1 MNSRFATAVCRA
13 ITVFI
18 CLVAVVVA
26 PFASGLDCRQ
36 AGFPA
41 KCNCCE
47 DPQAGC
53 CAAKQQGSE
62 EPVPFPPAKTMNLRD
77 VAPVPL
83 TVVAV
88 LPPFVPREF
97 PNTSSD
103 AADCAPH
110 VARHSFLCIRTV

>member
-1 MNSRFATAVCRA
+1 
-13 ITVFI
+13 
-18 CLVAVVVA
+18 VVIA
-26 PFASGLDCRQ
+26 PFASGFDCR
-36 AGFPA
+36 AAAVPA
-41 KCNCCE
+41 TCKCCK

-62 EPVPFPPAKTMNLRD
+62 KPVPVAPAKAMNLRD
-77 VAPVPL
+77 VAPVPV

-88 LPPFVPREF
+88 LPPFVPCEF